1 MKSDCLRW
9 PTGHWPLRYMSLVS
23 HVHIVIYIELIVN
36 FFPLV
41 KSPKTK
47 STLDILVANDSGSN
61 NFKAADD
68 KDKVLLWNCINL
80 FLQLKMKIFRLY
92 MWLTAVWSIELYDGD
107 VRKNLS
113 YIRTGLVMALCS

>member
-1 MKSDCLRW
+1 
-9 PTGHWPLRYMSLVS
+9 MSLVS